1 MNDNDPIRERLQA
14 WKVEPCVSRSFQAD
28 VWARIREREE
38 AREATGWASFFE
50 WLFPSRAAWQL
61 AAVTA
66 VVLVAAG
73 ASLGNFTGT
82 STAERGRADLAL
94 RYAQSVD
101 PYLQVS
107 LASAK

>member
-14 WKVEPCVSRSFQAD
+14 WKVEPTVPNRFHAD

-38 AREATGWASFFE
+38 AREATIGAGFLN
-50 WLFPSRAAWQL
+50 WLFPSRATWQL

-66 VVLVAAG
+66 AVLIAAG
-73 ASLGNFTGT
+73 AGLGNLTGA
-82 STAERGRADLAL
+82 SANERSRADLAM
-94 RYAQSVD
+94 RYAQAVD

-107 LASAK
+107 LHSAK

>member
-14 WKVEPCVSRSFQAD
+14 WKAEPTVPNRFHAD

-38 AREATGWASFFE
+38 AHEATSWAGFFA
-50 WLFPSRAAWQL
+50 WLFPSRTAWQL

-66 VVLVAAG
+66 AVLIVAG
-73 ASLGNFTGT
+73 AGLGNLTGA
-82 STAERGRADLAL
+82 SANERSRAELAA

-101 PYLQVS
+101 PYLQVT
-107 LASAK
+107 LVSAK

>member
-1 MNDNDPIRERLQA
+1 MEDNDPIREKLQA
-14 WKVEPCVSRSFQAD
+14 WKVERDVPNSFHAD

-38 AREATGWASFFE
+38 AREQTSWAGFLN
-50 WLFPSRAAWQL
+50 WLFPSRTAWQL

-66 VVLVAAG
+66 AIVIAAG
-73 ASLGNFTGT
+73 AALGSLTGA
-82 STAERGRADLAL
+82 TANERSRAELAL

-101 PYLQVS
+101 PYLQVA